1 MAKEKATKNSSN
13 GFLKSF
19 LFSSLINPCMYK
31 SFEQIVIPKTKG
43 KKFIRKNYAGREV
56 NLYGGIVT
64 GTTLVASGL
73 PIFGMLD
80 SRTSKGMMLSTSV
93 STLSGLVD
101 DLDNGR
107 SEGNVK
113 IKGFKGHLSAL
124 KEGKVTTGIL
134 KIVGISS
141 ASLIASGVLTRKQES
156 GLKYIYDYFLNAGL
170 IATSAN
176 LHNLFDLRPG
186 RCLKFSTLLNLPLLF
201 SNPKSRNIALNNL
214 FVIAPAFSSDLAEK
228 TMLGDTGAN
237 ALGSN
242 VGVGFVSL
250 QNRGLKTGIALG
262 ILGLT
267 LLSEKVSFSK
277 IIESNKFLKKLDDL
291 GRIHE

>member
-1 MAKEKATKNSSN
+1 MAKEKATKKSSN

-43 KKFIRKNYAGREV
+43 KKFIRKNYADREV

-73 PIFGMLD
+73 PIFDILD

-101 DLDNGR
+101 DLDNGK

-141 ASLIASGVLTRKQES
+141 ASLIASGVLTKKQES

-186 RCLKFSTLLNLPLLF
+186 RCLKFSALLNLPLLF